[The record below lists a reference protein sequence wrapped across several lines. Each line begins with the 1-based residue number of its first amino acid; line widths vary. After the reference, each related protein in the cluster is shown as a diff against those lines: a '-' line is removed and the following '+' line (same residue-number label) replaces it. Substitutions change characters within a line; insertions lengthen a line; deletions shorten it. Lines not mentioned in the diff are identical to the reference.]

1 MTVSKNH
8 RRVVSA
14 MLAATLAL
22 AAPLGVVQAREAKMG
37 GTLIY
42 ANNSGPGAL
51 DPQMSA
57 SLVELEVIAHLYEN
71 LVAMGGNFTA
81 KPMLAKSWDI
91 SEDGK
96 TFTFHLREGIKFHN
110 GEEMTSADVLATF
123 ERYARVSPGKAA
135 LEDVKEYRT
144 PDAYT
149 FEIELN
155 SINAVFVDQLKTPVY
170 PFSILPASQKDKEP
184 RQIDIIG
191 TGPFKLGEW
200 VKDSHLIIERN
211 DDYSPNLEAEGRDG
225 YAGKKTVYLDAVRYN
240 FVPEPNSRIAAMQ
253 TGEADVTTAL
263 PVDMMKRL
271 EGTEGITPETAFPY
285 CQQYFIV
292 HAQQA
297 PTDNVKIRQ
306 AIRSA
311 VKVDD
316 LIIVS
321 GEAANPEFS
330 MVYPNGEYYIGE
342 ENSQWYDQNDPETAK
357 ALLKEGE
364 YNGEEIVLQTNTN
377 YAYMRD
383 TILLLGEQMKA
394 AGMNVRIDVTDW
406 TTNASNMQSGNGGWN
421 VSTTSFCS
429 NPLLGPQQWQTM
441 IYNFPHVK
449 DTAVLDQNY
458 EAFYS
463 SLDIKDRVAAWKN
476 IEAEVLSNAY
486 MIKVSNRGLNRA
498 ISDNVKN
505 FSDYYI
511 NIFWD
516 VWLEE

>member
-14 MLAATLAL
+14 MLAATLVL
-22 AAPLGVVQAREAKMG
+22 AAPLGFAQAQDAKKG

-149 FEIELN
+149 FVIELN

-240 FVPEPNSRIAAMQ
+240 FVP
-253 TGEADVTTAL
+253 
-263 PVDMMKRL
+263 
-271 EGTEGITPETAFPY
+271 
-285 CQQYFIV
+285 
-292 HAQQA
+292 
-297 PTDNVKIRQ
+297 
-306 AIRSA
+306 
-311 VKVDD
+311 
-316 LIIVS
+316 
-321 GEAANPEFS
+321 
-330 MVYPNGEYYIGE
+330 
-342 ENSQWYDQNDPETAK
+342 
-357 ALLKEGE
+357 
-364 YNGEEIVLQTNTN
+364 
-377 YAYMRD
+377 
-383 TILLLGEQMKA
+383 
-394 AGMNVRIDVTDW
+394 
-406 TTNASNMQSGNGGWN
+406 
-421 VSTTSFCS
+421 
-429 NPLLGPQQWQTM
+429 
-441 IYNFPHVK
+441 
-449 DTAVLDQNY
+449 
-458 EAFYS
+458 
-463 SLDIKDRVAAWKN
+463 
-476 IEAEVLSNAY
+476 
-486 MIKVSNRGLNRA
+486 
-498 ISDNVKN
+498 
-505 FSDYYI
+505 
-511 NIFWD
+511 
-516 VWLEE
+516 

>member
-1 MTVSKNH
+1 M
-8 RRVVSA
+8 
-14 MLAATLAL
+14 
-22 AAPLGVVQAREAKMG
+22 
-37 GTLIY
+37 
-42 ANNSGPGAL
+42 
-51 DPQMSA
+51 
-57 SLVELEVIAHLYEN
+57 
-71 LVAMGGNFTA
+71 
-81 KPMLAKSWDI
+81 
-91 SEDGK
+91 
-96 TFTFHLREGIKFHN
+96 
-110 GEEMTSADVLATF
+110 
-123 ERYARVSPGKAA
+123 
-135 LEDVKEYRT
+135 
-144 PDAYT
+144 
-149 FEIELN
+149 
-155 SINAVFVDQLKTPVY
+155 
-170 PFSILPASQKDKEP
+170 
-184 RQIDIIG
+184 
-191 TGPFKLGEW
+191 
-200 VKDSHLIIERN
+200 
-211 DDYSPNLEAEGRDG
+211 
-225 YAGKKTVYLDAVRYN
+225 
-240 FVPEPNSRIAAMQ
+240 
-253 TGEADVTTAL
+253 TTAL

-271 EGTEGITPETAFPY
+271 EGTEGVTPQTAFPY

-297 PTDNVKIRQ
+297 PTDNLKVRQ
-306 AIRSA
+306 AIRTA

-342 ENSQWYDQNDPETAK
+342 ANSQWYDQNDPESAK
-357 ALLKEGE
+357 ALLKEGG

-383 TILLLGEQMKA
+383 TILLLGEQLKA

-516 VWLEE
+516 VWLDK

>member
-1 MTVSKNH
+1 MTVSKSH
-8 RRVVSA
+8 RRVAGA

-22 AAPLGVVQAREAKMG
+22 ATPLGFAHALEAKMG

-71 LVAMGGNFTA
+71 LVAMGEDFTA

-96 TFTFHLREGIKFHN
+96 TFTFNLREGVKFHN
-110 GEEMTSADVLATF
+110 GEKMTSADVLATF
-123 ERYARVSPGKAA
+123 ERYARVSPGKGA
-135 LEDVKEYRT
+135 LKDVKEYRT
-144 PDAYT
+144 PDPYT
-149 FEIELN
+149 FVIELN
-155 SINAVFVDQLKTPVY
+155 NINAVFVDQLKTPVY

-184 RQIDIIG
+184 RQIDVIG

-211 DDYSPNLEAEGRDG
+211 DDYSPNMDTDGRDG

-271 EGTEGITPETAFPY
+271 DGTVGVTPQTAFPY

-306 AIRSA
+306 AIRTA
-311 VKVDD
+311 VNADD

-321 GEAANPEFS
+321 GEAATPEFS

-342 ENSQWYDQNDPETAK
+342 ENAQWYNQNDPEGAK
-357 ALLKEGE
+357 ALLKEGG
-364 YNGEEIVLQTNTN
+364 YNGEELLLQTNTN

-383 TILLLGEQMKA
+383 TILLLGEQLKA

-458 EAFYS
+458 ETFYS
-463 SLDIKDRVAAWKN
+463 SLDIEDRVAAWKN

-505 FSDYYI
+505 FGDYYI

>member
-1 MTVSKNH
+1 MEILGNRHQIAGALV
-8 RRVVSA
+8 
-14 MLAATLAL
+14 AATLTL
-22 AAPLGVVQAREAKMG
+22 WAPLGSVQAQEPIMG

-42 ANNSGPGAL
+42 ANNAGPGQL

-57 SLVELEVIAHLYEN
+57 SLVELEVIAHLFEN
-71 LVAMGGNFTA
+71 LVAMGEDFTA

-96 TFTFHLREGIKFHN
+96 TFTFHLREGVKFHN
-110 GEEMTSADVLATF
+110 GDEMTSADVLATF

-144 PDAYT
+144 PDPYT

-155 SINAVFVDQLKTPVY
+155 KINAVFVDQLKTPVY

-200 VKDSHLIIERN
+200 VKDSHLIIERHEE
-211 DDYSPNLEAEGRDG
+211 YSPNADADGRDG

-240 FVPEPNSRIAAMQ
+240 FIPEPNSRVAAIQ

-271 EGTEGITPETAFPY
+271 EGAEGVIPSTAFPF

-297 PTDNVKIRQ
+297 PTDNKKIRQ
-306 AIRSA
+306 AIRTA
-311 VKVDD
+311 VEVDD

-321 GEAANPEFS
+321 GEAAVAEFS

-342 ENSQWYDQNDPETAK
+342 ANSQWYDQNDPEAAR
-357 ALLKEGE
+357 ALLAEGG
-364 YNGEEIVLQTNTN
+364 YNGEEIVLQTNSN

-383 TILLLGEQMKA
+383 TILLLGEQLKA

-429 NPLLGPQQWQTM
+429 NPILGPQQWQTM
-441 IYNFPHVK
+441 IYNFPHVQ
-449 DTAVLDQNY
+449 DTEVLDENF
-458 EAFYS
+458 EIFYG
-463 SLDIKDRVAAWKN
+463 SLDLEDRVEAWKN
-476 IEAEVLSNAY
+476 IEAEVLDNAY

-498 ISDNVKN
+498 ISENVKN

-511 NIFWD
+511 NTFWD
-516 VWLEE
+516 VWLEK